1 MEKKVTT
8 FKEFTYSR
16 PETTKFP
23 KSIMKKGSDSL
34 QRYKKLGGDSNLKK
48 AMADAEK
55 IVPIRQTPKQLRQFL
70 TILKKKYKEYGG
82 KDKDLLNS
90 FTEKL
95 EQKILESLEESVLT
109 ETRNPFKYD
118 HSIYARD
125 KDTAPRKPSWTRLPV
140 ADMLIRNGGMSP
152 KELLDLFVNKMN
164 QSNKSDKGSL
174 EYVVKKGNKSSML
187 INSFKESIEEQYKP
201 EVKKAESELIK
212 RIQAYTYL
220 PISTNEN
227 AIDKSLKQLK
237 DVIKKLKGKTRT

>member
-118 HSIYARD
+118 I
-125 KDTAPRKPSWTRLPV
+125 RL
-140 ADMLIRNGGMSP
+140 GGS
-152 KELLDLFVNKMN
+152 
-164 QSNKSDKGSL
+164 
-174 EYVVKKGNKSSML
+174 KSS
-187 INSFKESIEEQYKP
+187 EYGE
-201 EVKKAESELIK
+201 
-212 RIQAYTYL
+212 
-220 PISTNEN
+220 
-227 AIDKSLKQLK
+227 DKTLDDDSN
-237 DVIKKLKGKTRT
+237 VIKTIYETFHDSKSCQI

>member
-1 MEKKVTT
+1 MKKKVTT

-95 EQKILESLEESVLT
+95 EQKISESFKEDVLT

-125 KDTAPRKPSWTRLPV
+125 KDTAPRKPGWTRIS
-140 ADMLIRNGGMSP
+140 AEKMLVRGGSAP

-164 QSNKSDKGSL
+164 QSNKSDKESL
-174 EYVVKKGNKSSML
+174 EYAVKKGNKSSML
-187 INSFKESIEEQYKP
+187 INSFKESIEEGYKP

-212 RIQAYTYL
+212 KIQAYTYL
-220 PISTNEN
+220 PISANES

>member
-95 EQKILESLEESVLT
+95 EQKISE
-109 ETRNPFKYD
+109 
-118 HSIYARD
+118 
-125 KDTAPRKPSWTRLPV
+125 
-140 ADMLIRNGGMSP
+140 
-152 KELLDLFVNKMN
+152 
-164 QSNKSDKGSL
+164 
-174 EYVVKKGNKSSML
+174 
-187 INSFKESIEEQYKP
+187 SFKESIEEKYKP

-212 RIQAYTYL
+212 TIQAYTYL